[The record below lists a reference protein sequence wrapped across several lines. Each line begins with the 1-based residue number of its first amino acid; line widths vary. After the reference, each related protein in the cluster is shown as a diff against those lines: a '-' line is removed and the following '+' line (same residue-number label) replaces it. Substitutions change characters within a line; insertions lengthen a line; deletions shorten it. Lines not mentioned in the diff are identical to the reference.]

1 MPDKGVRWLKLAIED
16 MDSHLAWL
24 EGKSDKE
31 TANLVAQRIWDPA
44 ASLCNMPSRGRPG
57 RVPHTRELQVTKTSC
72 FLVYRLK
79 KEIVE
84 ILRVIHSSRSYPD

>member
-1 MPDKGVRWLKLAIED
+1 MN
-16 MDSHLAWL
+16 SHLLWL

-31 TANLVAQRIWDPA
+31 TANLVAQRIWDAA
-44 ASLCNMPSRGRPG
+44 ASLCHMPSRGRPG
-57 RVPHTRELQVTKTSC
+57 RVPHTRELQVAKTSC

-84 ILRVIHSSRSYPD
+84 ILRVIHSSRNYPD